1 MTLGFVI
8 GESKPTLVTAQTSR
22 SLPIGEYVIID
33 SKEGKIVG
41 LAEKSVVSSAALG
54 DVNNYD
60 EALESI
66 EVAELNKRDKSYTAS
81 IRILGFLES
90 LQKGKAILPAV
101 PPIPGTEIIKAT
113 KDDLGQIFG
122 PENKEWIKI
131 GNLLRNPEIDS
142 MINLNKIVSR
152 HVGILAMT
160 GMGKSNLV
168 TLLAKQIAKL
178 DGTVIIFDYHN
189 DYSDLNIPKMNVV
202 DAKINPRLLEADT
215 LSDVLE
221 IRESADVQQ
230 RVLRLSFTPEVKE
243 SANFWEA
250 LDNQVQYIGANPD
263 RKEDRHSADRVQDKI
278 DDARNRSSEILDP
291 DMSNPV
297 CLIKEGRLNILNV
310 SEFTDKQANVA
321 IAYYLQ
327 ELLSDRKAAVNAKSA
342 KSKLKRSYR
351 FNTPI
356 FVIIEEAHVFIPK
369 NEDAKA
375 KYWAGKI
382 AREGRKF
389 GLGLGI
395 VSQRPRDIDAN
406 VLSQMG
412 SLAVMKIVQEDDQRQ
427 IASAAESISREF
439 ISQLTSLN
447 IGDAVLVGQ
456 WVSLPAIVHID
467 EMKGKTIGSDQN
479 AVGEWTIAKKID
491 DVGTKSSQDLVQKD
505 LLMD

>member
-215 LSDVLE
+215 LSDVL
-221 IRESADVQQ
+221 
-230 RVLRLSFTPEVKE
+230 
-243 SANFWEA
+243 
-250 LDNQVQYIGANPD
+250 
-263 RKEDRHSADRVQDKI
+263 
-278 DDARNRSSEILDP
+278 
-291 DMSNPV
+291 
-297 CLIKEGRLNILNV
+297 
-310 SEFTDKQANVA
+310 
-321 IAYYLQ
+321 
-327 ELLSDRKAAVNAKSA
+327 
-342 KSKLKRSYR
+342 
-351 FNTPI
+351 
-356 FVIIEEAHVFIPK
+356 
-369 NEDAKA
+369 
-375 KYWAGKI
+375 
-382 AREGRKF
+382 
-389 GLGLGI
+389 
-395 VSQRPRDIDAN
+395 
-406 VLSQMG
+406 
-412 SLAVMKIVQEDDQRQ
+412 
-427 IASAAESISREF
+427 
-439 ISQLTSLN
+439 
-447 IGDAVLVGQ
+447 
-456 WVSLPAIVHID
+456 
-467 EMKGKTIGSDQN
+467 
-479 AVGEWTIAKKID
+479 
-491 DVGTKSSQDLVQKD
+491 
-505 LLMD
+505 

>member
-1 MTLGFVI
+1 MSLGFVI
-8 GESKPTLVTAQTSR
+8 GESMPTLVTAQTSR

-33 SKEGKIVG
+33 SAEGKIIG
-41 LAEKSVVSSAALG
+41 LAEKSVVSSAALD
-54 DVNNYD
+54 DVNNFD

-66 EVAELNKRDKSYTAS
+66 EVAEINKRDKSYTAS
-81 IRILGFLES
+81 IRILGFLDS
-90 LQKGKAILPAV
+90 LRKGKAILPAV
-101 PPIPGTEIIKAT
+101 PPVPGVQIIQAT

-131 GNLLRNPEIDS
+131 GNLLRNSEIDS

-189 DYSDLNIPKMNVV
+189 DYSDLNIPKINVI

-230 RVLRLSFTPEVKE
+230 RILRLAFTPEVKE

-250 LDNQVQYIGANPD
+250 LDSQVQYIGANPE

-291 DMSNPV
+291 DMTNPV
-297 CLIKEGRLNILNV
+297 GLIKEGRLNILNV

-327 ELLSDRKAAVNAKSA
+327 ELLLDRKAAVNAKSA

-456 WVSLPAIVHID
+456 WVNLPAIVHID

-479 AVGEWTIAKKID
+479 AVGEWAVAKKID
-491 DVGTKSSQDLVQKD
+491 DAGIKSSQDLVQKD

>member
-8 GESKPTLVTAQTSR
+8 GESKPTIVSAQTSR
-22 SLPIGEYVIID
+22 SLPIGEYVIINSND
-33 SKEGKIVG
+33 GKIVG
-41 LAEKSVVSSAALG
+41 LVEKSIVSSAALG

-66 EVAELNKRDKSYTAS
+66 EIAALNKRDKSYTAM

-90 LQKGKAILPAV
+90 LKKGKAILPAV
-101 PPIPGTEIIKAT
+101 PPIPGTEIFRAT

-122 PENKEWIKI
+122 PENREWIKI
-131 GNLLRNPEIDS
+131 GSLLRNPEINS
-142 MINLNKIVSR
+142 LINLNKIVSR
-152 HVGILAMT
+152 HLGILAMT

-189 DYSDLNIPKMNVV
+189 DYSGLDFPKMNVI

-215 LSDVLE
+215 LADVLE
-221 IRESADVQQ
+221 IRVGADVQQ
-230 RVLRLSFTPEVKE
+230 RILRLAFTPEVKE

-250 LDNQVQYIGANPD
+250 LDSQVQYIGANPD

-278 DDARNRSSEILDP
+278 DDARHRASEILDP

-297 CLIKEGRLNILNV
+297 SLIKEGRLNILNV
-310 SEFTDKQANVA
+310 SEFTDMQANVA
-321 IAYYLQ
+321 LAYYLQ
-327 ELLSDRKAAVNAKSA
+327 ELLADRKAAVNAKSG
-342 KSKLKRSYR
+342 KTKLNRNYR

-375 KYWAGKI
+375 KYWAAKI

-395 VSQRPRDIDAN
+395 VSQRPRDIEPN

-427 IASAAESISREF
+427 IASAAESISKDF
-439 ISQLTSLN
+439 IAQLTSLN

-456 WVSLPAIVHID
+456 WVNLPAIIHID
-467 EMKGKTIGSDQN
+467 EMKGKKIGSDQN
-479 AVGEWTIAKKID
+479 AVGEWAVAKKIE
-491 DVGTKSSQDLVQKD
+491 DVGTNSSQDLAQKE
-505 LLMD
+505 LLLD

>member
-8 GESKPTLVTAQTSR
+8 GESKPTIVTGQTSR
-22 SLPIGEYVIID
+22 SLPIGEYVIIN
-33 SKEGKIVG
+33 STEGKIVG
-41 LAEKSVVSSAALG
+41 LVEKSVVSSAALG
-54 DVNNYD
+54 DVSNYD
-60 EALESI
+60 ETLESI
-66 EVAELNKRDKSYTAS
+66 EVAALNKRDKSHTAM

-90 LQKGKAILPAV
+90 LQKGKAILPAI
-101 PPIPGTEIIKAT
+101 PPTPGTEIIKAT
-113 KDDLGQIFG
+113 KEDLGQIFG
-122 PENKEWIKI
+122 PENEECIKI
-131 GNLLRNPEIDS
+131 GGLLRNPEIDS
-142 MINLNKIVSR
+142 QINLNKIVS
-152 HVGILAMT
+152 
-160 GMGKSNLV
+160 
-168 TLLAKQIAKL
+168 
-178 DGTVIIFDYHN
+178 
-189 DYSDLNIPKMNVV
+189 
-202 DAKINPRLLEADT
+202 RLLEADT

-221 IRESADVQQ
+221 IREGADIQQ
-230 RVLRLSFTPEVKE
+230 RVLRLAFTPEVKE

-250 LDNQVQYIGANPD
+250 LDQQVQYIGANPD

-278 DDARNRSSEILDP
+278 DDARHRTSEILDP

-297 CLIKEGRLNILNV
+297 ALIKEGRLNILNV
-310 SEFTDKQANVA
+310 SEFTDRQANVA
-321 IAYYLQ
+321 LAYYLQ
-327 ELLSDRKAAVNAKSA
+327 ELLADRKAAVNAKGGKV
-342 KSKLKRSYR
+342 KSKRSYR

-375 KYWAGKI
+375 KYWAAKI

-395 VSQRPRDIDAN
+395 VSQRPRDIEAN

-439 ISQLTSLN
+439 IAQLTSLN

-456 WVSLPAIVHID
+456 WVNLPAIVHID
-467 EMKGKTIGSDQN
+467 EMKGKKIGSDQN
-479 AVGEWTIAKKID
+479 AVGEWAVAKKID
-491 DVGTKSSQDLVQKD
+491 NAGTNSSQDLVQKD

>member
-8 GESKPTLVTAQTSR
+8 GESKPTVVTGQTSR
-22 SLPIGEYVIID
+22 SLPIGEYVIIN

-41 LAEKSVVSSAALG
+41 LVEKSVVSSAALG
-54 DVNNYD
+54 DVKNYD
-60 EALESI
+60 ETLESI
-66 EVAELNKRDKSYTAS
+66 EVAALNKRDKSHTAM

-90 LQKGKAILPAV
+90 LQKGKAILPAI
-101 PPIPGTEIIKAT
+101 PPTPGTEIVKAT

-122 PENKEWIKI
+122 PENEEWIKI
-131 GNLLRNPEIDS
+131 GGLLRNPEIDS
-142 MINLNKIVSR
+142 QINLNKIVSR
-152 HVGILAMT
+152 HLGILAMT

-168 TLLAKQIAKL
+168 TLLAKQIAEL

-189 DYSDLNIPKMNVV
+189 DYSGLDFPKINVI

-221 IRESADVQQ
+221 IREGADIQQ
-230 RVLRLSFTPEVKE
+230 RVLRLAFTPEVKE

-278 DDARNRSSEILDP
+278 DDARHRSSEILDP

-297 CLIKEGRLNILNV
+297 ALIKEGRLNILNV
-310 SEFTDKQANVA
+310 SEFTDRQANVA
-321 IAYYLQ
+321 LAYYLQ
-327 ELLSDRKAAVNAKSA
+327 ELLADRKAAVNAKGGKV
-342 KSKLKRSYR
+342 KSKRSYR

-375 KYWAGKI
+375 KYWAAKI

-389 GLGLGI
+389 GLGLCI
-395 VSQRPRDIDAN
+395 VSQRPRDIEAN

-439 ISQLTSLN
+439 IGQLTSLN

-456 WVSLPAIVHID
+456 WVNLPAIVHID
-467 EMKGKTIGSDQN
+467 EMKGKKIGSDQD
-479 AVGEWTIAKKID
+479 AVGEWSVAKKFEE
-491 DVGTKSSQDLVQKD
+491 VGAASTKGLTKKD
-505 LLMD
+505 Y